1 MIAIKNTSS
10 PILAKILNKPALQ
23 KQPTL
28 QKPCILDIM
37 RFCDNFST
45 TTALIFIQTSVQP
58 IIAPTKIKQIAYDQT
73 LGKQDNATNTIAN
86 KLPVV
91 TITFL
96 QPNFLPKRP
105 PIGITIKA
113 LIPMHNNNNPK
124 ISASICKRSLIIGII
139 GAHVEMAK
147 PGIKKAIL
155 AAYCSFLPT
164 LNCINSLS
172 SKLTNK
178 PLFFFYFR

>member
-1 MIAIKNTSS
+1 
-10 PILAKILNKPALQ
+10 
-23 KQPTL
+23 
-28 QKPCILDIM
+28 M

-73 LGKQDNATNTIAN
+73 FGKQDKATNTIAN

-113 LIPMHNNNNPK
+113 LNTY
-124 ISASICKRSLIIGII
+124 AQ
-139 GAHVEMAK
+139 
-147 PGIKKAIL
+147 
-155 AAYCSFLPT
+155 
-164 LNCINSLS
+164 
-172 SKLTNK
+172 
-178 PLFFFYFR
+178 